1 MNGRKEKLYFL
12 ALVRYLQGV
21 RDAVSSGRVVRGTSN
36 RVGGYVKDVYDV
48 ICRALKK
55 KRMPITIVLH
65 SLPLTAVFMSKKL
78 ELA

>member
-1 MNGRKEKLYFL
+1 M
-12 ALVRYLQGV
+12 
-21 RDAVSSGRVVRGTSN
+21 RGTSS

-55 KRMPITIVLH
+55 KRMPVTIVLH